1 VLITRRMEFSA
12 SYRDPSGATHGHN
25 FELEVTLSGVVD
37 AETGMVIDLKELKE
51 VMEREIEAR
60 FDHRS
65 LNDDTAYFR
74 DRAPTP
80 EAFAELIF
88 RLLDEALP
96 KRLLHR
102 IRLSPTRDVTI
113 EVQR

>member
-1 VLITRRMEFSA
+1 
-12 SYRDPSGATHGHN
+12 
-25 FELEVTLSGVVD
+25 
-37 AETGMVIDLKELKE
+37 
-51 VMEREIEAR
+51 
-60 FDHRS
+60 